1 MNKIK
6 LILGFFLL
14 AHSNDVLSQ
23 IIINNY
29 ELDSITIISPK
40 FEFNNKEFKK
50 IKKKELELAPI
61 KNIDDVLLS
70 KLNVSIQKSQSG
82 SGSPNVRGME
92 ASRLQL
98 IFNGISLNNCITRS
112 GHSQNLKYVDYFNI
126 DDIYTS
132 SSNSVSFGSGIMNS
146 AIYMN
151 SAPIRKSD
159 SLNSSF
165 FQEFSS
171 ALNSSK
177 MNLSSVYRI
186 GKVQCLYVYIN

>member
-14 AHSNDVLSQ
+14 AHSNDVLGQ

-40 FEFNNKEFKK
+40 FEFNNKEFQK

-82 SGSPNVRGME
+82 SGSTNVRGME

-98 IFNGISLNNCITRS
+98 IFNGISLTIASVNDKFFTISVIDHTYNNT
-112 GHSQNLKYVDYFNI
+112 NLKFINLNDKVNIEFDYLARF
-126 DDIYTS
+126 
-132 SSNSVSFGSGIMNS
+132 VL
-146 AIYMN
+146 
-151 SAPIRKSD
+151 K
-159 SLNSSF
+159 
-165 FQEFSS
+165 
-171 ALNSSK
+171 K
-177 MNLSSVYRI
+177 
-186 GKVQCLYVYIN
+186 